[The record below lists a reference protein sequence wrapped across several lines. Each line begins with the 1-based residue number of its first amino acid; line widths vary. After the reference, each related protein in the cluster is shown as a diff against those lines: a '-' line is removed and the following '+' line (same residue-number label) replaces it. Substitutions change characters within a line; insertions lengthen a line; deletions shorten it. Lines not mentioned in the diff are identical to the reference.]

1 MMGNLKKY
9 YQNLYEVH
17 GRNSKSVQHVSY
29 MEQRKRF
36 EILSDNVGLKDKVI
50 DLGCG
55 LADFYFYLK
64 SNGFEGQYLGLDFVD
79 QFIKSNREHY
89 WGDQNAKFQVFDLYQ
104 DYIVPEYDHIILCGV
119 FNNKMADNYSFMK
132 TSVRKMYAAAN
143 QSISFNMLSTY
154 VDYQDDALYYFDP
167 KEVFDFCKKEISP
180 FVTLKHDYGLGGNN
194 HPYEFTLFIRKN

>member
-194 HPYEFTLFIRKN
+194 YPYEFTLFIRKN